1 MKQFIRALYGILVA
15 GVLIN
20 GPVRAYE
27 IAAGNL
33 VITQGWIRTTPG
45 RVRVGDAYLT
55 IENKGTAPDRLTGAS
70 ADFAD
75 KVQLREMAVNGEA
88 MSMRPVE
95 NGVVIEPGKT
105 LKLAP
110 GDLHLMLLGLKWP
123 LRQGEK
129 VAITLEFEKGQQVG
143 VPLEVGGVGAQ
154 GPSNPDD

>member
-1 MKQFIRALYGILVA
+1 
-15 GVLIN
+15 
-20 GPVRAYE
+20 
-27 IAAGNL
+27 
-33 VITQGWIRTTPG
+33 
-45 RVRVGDAYLT
+45 
-55 IENKGTAPDRLTGAS
+55 
-70 ADFAD
+70 
-75 KVQLREMAVNGEA
+75 
-88 MSMRPVE
+88 MRPVE